1 MNIVIEGPD
10 NSGKSTLAVSL
21 SAFLGW
27 PIQPSEGP
35 ERYPGEMEARCLRYL
50 NMYWTIFDRH
60 PCISQ
65 SIYGLYRGDT
75 LPDATAFYRSNP
87 FIIYCPGDGLLTGHV
102 IKAHDSEDHLKML
115 DLHHRSIC
123 EDYDRWAIARATWIQ
138 RKEDS
143 YFKLIDAIRGIAR
156 C

>member
-1 MNIVIEGPD
+1 
-10 NSGKSTLAVSL
+10 
-21 SAFLGW
+21 
-27 PIQPSEGP
+27 
-35 ERYPGEMEARCLRYL
+35 
-50 NMYWTIFDRH
+50 
-60 PCISQ
+60 
-65 SIYGLYRGDT
+65 
-75 LPDATAFYRSNP
+75 
-87 FIIYCPGDGLLTGHV
+87 
-102 IKAHDSEDHLKML
+102 LKML